1 MQIQM
6 GVTQKM
12 KLYNVY
18 RLCKKYID
26 FYEIIKVM
34 EKRESNATGTNNI
47 NTYTINNWIKW
58 KEVLD
63 IISKIPALTIYANAL
78 IESVPDSLRDN
89 TSPCMNMDRYN
100 NFLSK
105 KNIL

>member
-1 MQIQM
+1 M

-34 EKRESNATGTNNI
+34 EKKELNATGTNNI
-47 NTYTINNWIKW
+47 NTYTINNWIK
-58 KEVLD
+58 
-63 IISKIPALTIYANAL
+63 
-78 IESVPDSLRDN
+78 
-89 TSPCMNMDRYN
+89 
-100 NFLSK
+100 
-105 KNIL
+105 

>member
-1 MQIQM
+1 M

-34 EKRESNATGTNNI
+34 EKKELNATGTNNI
-47 NTYTINNWIKW
+47 NTYTINNWIKL

-63 IISKIPALTIYANAL
+63 IISKIPI
-78 IESVPDSLRDN
+78 
-89 TSPCMNMDRYN
+89 
-100 NFLSK
+100 
-105 KNIL
+105 